1 MYKHRGGR
9 NARWFAPEGLRELA
23 PAERIGAAPATYVAL
38 QGLGKVAH
46 ANIRR
51 PKPLMDVADAPKA
64 DGAGGPGSEA
74 RPCSPCFY
82 ACKADVEARQASS
95 QHRCCA

>member
-51 PKPLMDVADAPKA
+51 PKPLMDVADAPKG

-74 RPCSPCFY
+74 RSCSPEFL
-82 ACKADVEARQASS
+82 EG
-95 QHRCCA
+95 